1 MLVTWL
7 YRCNVQSVFLMD
19 LVWVSLKCLI
29 QVKVTISLI
38 LLVYFVIF
46 CSWEVQYK
54 KNVLFKLR
62 LVQEAMNE
70 LQPMTAEL
78 LL

>member
-54 KNVLFKLR
+54 KNLLFKLQ

>member
-54 KNVLFKLR
+54 KNVLFKLQ